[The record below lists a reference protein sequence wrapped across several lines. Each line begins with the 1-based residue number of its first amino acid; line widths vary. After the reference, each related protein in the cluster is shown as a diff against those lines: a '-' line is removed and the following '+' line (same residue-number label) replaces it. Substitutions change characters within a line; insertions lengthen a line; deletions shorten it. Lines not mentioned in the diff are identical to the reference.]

1 MSHGDRWVLLTMAD
15 TWQMQLAV
23 SDAGEGSAK

>member
-15 TWQMQLAV
+15 MWQMQLAV
-23 SDAGEGSAK
+23 SDAGEGSA